1 MHYYGGRLFRA
12 VETSGSSQTGQDTI
26 FKYEQIG
33 DMVTATYAGG
43 QVRFGQILG
52 RVEAEGILNMRY
64 QHLTPDG
71 ELMTG
76 WCVTTPEILPNGKM
90 RLHEK
95 WKWTCGHRSRG
106 RSILEEI

>member
-1 MHYYGGRLFRA
+1 MYYGGRLFRA
-12 VETSGSSQTGQDTI
+12 VETSSSSQKGRNTI

-43 QVRFGQILG
+43 EVRFGQILG
-52 RVEAEGILNMRY
+52 RVDADGTLKMRY

-76 WCVTTPEILPNGKM
+76 WCETTPEILPNGKM

-95 WKWTCGHRSRG
+95 WKWTCGHRERG
-106 RSILEEI
+106 RSILDEI

>member
-1 MHYYGGRLFRA
+1 MYYGGRLFRA
-12 VETSGSSQTGQDTI
+12 VETSSSSQTGQDTI

-43 QVRFGQILG
+43 DVRFGQILG
-52 RVEAEGILNMRY
+52 QVDADGILNMRY
-64 QHLTPDG
+64 HHLTPDG

-76 WCVTTPEILPNGKM
+76 WCVTTPEILPNRKM

-95 WKWTCGHRSRG
+95 WKWTCGHRERG
-106 RSILEEI
+106 QSILEEI